1 MYWMSQDA
9 HYKYIKK
16 RPPLTTIKIIS
27 CACLIQEVTTKTMIC
42 YYTSCQENRRAF
54 LTMFWMSTS

>member
-16 RPPLTTIKIIS
+16 RATLTMIKIIS
-27 CACLIQEVTTKTMIC
+27 CACLIQEVTTKNNDLLLYI
-42 YYTSCQENRRAF
+42 
-54 LTMFWMSTS
+54 MSRK